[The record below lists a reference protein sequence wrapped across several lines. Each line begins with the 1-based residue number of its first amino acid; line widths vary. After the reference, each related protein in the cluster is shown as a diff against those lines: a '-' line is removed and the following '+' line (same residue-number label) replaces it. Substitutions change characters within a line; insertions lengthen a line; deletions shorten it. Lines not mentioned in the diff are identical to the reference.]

1 MNTTKL
7 GLVAGVLLLIV
18 LMSSLYTINEKEQAI
33 LLQFGKPVGAL
44 QDAGLHFKLPWPIQE
59 VKRFEKRY
67 LEWDGEANQVPTSEK
82 TYIWVDVFA
91 RWKISDP
98 LKFYQSMN
106 NELLAQS
113 RLDDIIDSA
122 TRTFISENTLIEVV
136 RNSNR
141 ELKSSIEVFGG
152 EEELPAVR
160 LGRDHITDLI
170 LEKAKEAMPAFGI
183 ELTDVRIKRIN
194 YTEQVRQEVYNRM
207 ISERNR
213 IAEESRSEGKGER
226 ARIDGERQ
234 KELKKIT
241 SEAYQIAQGIK
252 GKADAEAT
260 RIYAESFGR
269 DPNFYS
275 FLKTLESYKATMKA
289 NTTLILN
296 TDNEYLKYLKKI
308 R

>member
-296 TDNEYLKYLKKI
+296 TDSEYLKYLKKI